1 MCDWRF
7 RMYVVYELLAHK
19 DRGDDASPLSAINGE
34 RHSHHGEAVLLTFC
48 DEYGKQWRR
57 SSYTLSYI
65 QNSPLLVHIFRD

>member
-34 RHSHHGEAVLLTFC
+34 RHSH
-48 DEYGKQWRR
+48 R
-57 SSYTLSYI
+57 SELGGC
-65 QNSPLLVHIFRD
+65 V